1 MKTRSHASV
10 AIITWILLI
19 FAVAVSVY
27 YFSSTD
33 SYVPASFSNARLE
46 SSVLAFELVTLLDS
60 SVQSLD
66 KISEEDKNKRFSS
79 ALDLVE
85 AESKN
90 VDAARTKAMELAN
103 KLEIMALS
111 IQDIRPSKAKNLA
124 LEAVTKEV
132 SLLNHLNNYN
142 LYFIDLLKNLKMK
155 FSGDINYD
163 GDDVATSIFKM
174 NSEANE
180 INTINNAFNE
190 KLREFDRSV
199 K

>member
-33 SYVPASFSNARLE
+33 SYVPESFSNARSE
-46 SSVLAFELVTLLDS
+46 SSVLAFELVGLLDS
-60 SVQSLD
+60 SVKSLD
-66 KISEEDKNKRFSS
+66 KISEEDKNGRFSS

-142 LYFIDLLKNLKMK
+142 LHFIDLLKNLKMK

-163 GDDVATSIFKM
+163 GDDVVTSIFKM

-180 INTINNAFNE
+180 INIINNAFNE
-190 KLREFDRSV
+190 KLREFDRAV